1 MKVDFNNCLVIDI
14 ETVGGVS
21 SYDQLSERLQKLW
34 EYKCTFFR
42 DADQKTPAELFAE
55 RAGIFAEFGKIVTI
69 AAGFVWYNQ
78 ERELSLKVKAFS
90 GHDEASILN
99 EFNQMI
105 DKSFEQPKLTF
116 CAHNGKEFDYPYI
129 ARRMLVNG
137 INLPQCLQFHDN
149 KPWEIKHID
158 TMDLWKFGDRKS
170 FTSLDLLAAIFE
182 IDSSKGDMDGSM
194 VNNAYYLEDGLE
206 RIAEYCK
213 ADVVVTTQLFL
224 RLNSLPAIKEENI
237 EIV

>member
-1 MKVDFNNCLVIDI
+1 MKIDFNNFLVIDI
-14 ETVGGVS
+14 ETVGVAGS
-21 SYDQLSERLQKLW
+21 FDELDERLQKLW
-34 EYKCTFFR
+34 EYKCAFFR

-55 RAGIFAEFGKIVTI
+55 KAGIFAEFGKIVTI

-78 ERELSLKVKAFS
+78 ERELSLKVRAFS
-90 GHDEASILN
+90 GHSEAGILN
-99 EFNQMI
+99 EFNEMI
-105 DKSFEQPKLTF
+105 DKSFDQPKLTF

-137 INLPQCLQFHDN
+137 IRLPYCLQFQDK
-149 KPWEIKHID
+149 KPWEINHVD

-170 FTSLDLLAAIFE
+170 FTSLDLLAAIFD
-182 IDSSKGDMDGSM
+182 IGSSKSDMDGSM
-194 VNNAYYLEDGLE
+194 VSNAYYKEDGLD

-224 RLNSLPAIKEENI
+224 RLNSLPSIKEENI